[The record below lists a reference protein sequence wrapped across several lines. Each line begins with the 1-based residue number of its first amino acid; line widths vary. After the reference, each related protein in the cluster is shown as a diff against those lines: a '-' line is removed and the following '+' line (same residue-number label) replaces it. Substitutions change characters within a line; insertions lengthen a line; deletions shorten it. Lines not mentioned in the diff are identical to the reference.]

1 MLLLASLWKNSK
13 HCKSKMFRSDA
24 LTMSESLQPFF
35 FSFLF
40 CLKVIGRSLWPL
52 QIAISLEIN
61 LTSDSLVMVG
71 SSTTTELQRSQETNW
86 KTWIEV
92 NLYVRGLGL
101 PLFKI
106 ISSSFQRTMANCYI
120 CTKQLKALFLKS
132 EKENSAF
139 QGDSTGNIQL
149 VQLCSDDKILVW
161 KSVLN

>member
-1 MLLLASLWKNSK
+1 ML
-13 HCKSKMFRSDA
+13 RSDA
-24 LTMSESLQPFF
+24 LTMSESLQP
-35 FSFLF
+35 FLF

-120 CTKQLKALFLKS
+120 CTKQLKALLLKS
-132 EKENSAF
+132 EKENSAY
-139 QGDSTGNIQL
+139 QGDSTGNIQSSSL
-149 VQLCSDDKILVW
+149 KQMLKIEMSNVQLDI
-161 KSVLN
+161 

>member
-1 MLLLASLWKNSK
+1 MLASLWKNLK

-61 LTSDSLVMVG
+61 LTSDSLVLIG
-71 SSTTTELQRSQETNW
+71 SSTTTELQRGQETHW

-92 NLYVRGLGL
+92 NLYIRGLGL
-101 PLFKI
+101 PLSKI

-120 CTKQLKALFLKS
+120 CTKQLKALLLKS
-132 EKENSAF
+132 EKENSAY
-139 QGDSTGNIQL
+139 QGDSTGNIQICSSL
-149 VQLCSDDKILVW
+149 KQMLKIEMSNVQLDI
-161 KSVLN
+161 